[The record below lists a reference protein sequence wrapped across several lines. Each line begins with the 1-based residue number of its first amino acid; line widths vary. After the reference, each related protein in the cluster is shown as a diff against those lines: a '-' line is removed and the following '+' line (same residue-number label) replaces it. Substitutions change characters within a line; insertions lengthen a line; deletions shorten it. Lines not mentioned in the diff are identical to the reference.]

1 MHITITEK
9 KDNPFLKRVELK
21 GNLVFEGATPSNAQV
36 GEALAK
42 ELKAASTEL
51 VVMKHIYTRFS
62 HQEAEFTAVAYYT
75 PEAKKLT
82 EKLPKKKKG
91 VPGAESEEKKE
102 GAK

>member
-9 KDNPFLKRVELK
+9 KDNPFLKRVEMK
-21 GNLVFEGATPSNAQV
+21 GTLVFEGATPSNAQV

-42 ELKAASTEL
+42 ELKAASAEL
-51 VVMKHIYTRFS
+51 VVMKHVYTKFS
-62 HQEAEFTAVAYYT
+62 HQEADFTAVAYHT

-82 EKLPKKKKG
+82 EKLPKKKKSVAG
-91 VPGAESEEKKE
+91 VESGEKKE